1 MAGHTSVANLWLT
14 DKGKCVIPGAIVGI
28 AFVSATARS
37 DSKISC
43 DFALGRDSVRI
54 RSLTF
59 KNGGATTTQFI
70 LPVNLTAGK
79 WSVPTPISE
88 DLANKGWSLNL
99 GAMKAIRMGVV
110 TYVGRES
117 REDEVKESLFN
128 PEQCHHLPRIKVC
141 LGA

>member
-28 AFVSATARS
+28 AFVSATAGS
-37 DSKISC
+37 NSKISC
-43 DFALGRDSVRI
+43 DFALGRDAVRI

-59 KNGGATTTQFI
+59 INGGGTTQFI

-88 DLANKGWSLNL
+88 DLEKKGWTLDIAN
-99 GAMKAIRMGVV
+99 MKVIRMGVV